1 MSICASEREARRDAT
16 NEEVLH
22 STADLKLGML
32 TVMGSS
38 PDIIKSEKLNTNFAG
53 VKSVES

>member
-22 STADLKLGML
+22 SPADLKLGML
-32 TVMGSS
+32 TVTGGSS
-38 PDIIKSEKLNTNFAG
+38 DIVKSEKLNTNLAG